1 MNQFRSA
8 WNFYFNNWQ
17 FFAVLVAP
25 VFFVE
30 VATAYLIMPLENV
43 TQPDDIAE
51 FVASNLTPLILL
63 LFSTIL

>member
-17 FFAVLVAP
+17 FFAVLAAP

-30 VATAYLIMPLENV
+30 VATAYLILPLESV
-43 TQPDDIAE
+43 TQPDDIVD
-51 FVASNLTPLILL
+51 FFSSN
-63 LFSTIL
+63 SGRN